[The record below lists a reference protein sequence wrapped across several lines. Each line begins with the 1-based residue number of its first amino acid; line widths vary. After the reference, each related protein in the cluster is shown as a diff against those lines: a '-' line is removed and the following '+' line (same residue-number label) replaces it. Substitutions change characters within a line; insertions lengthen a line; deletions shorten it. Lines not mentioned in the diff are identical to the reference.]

1 MNLQLKSI
9 KKRMIFLLV
18 LVLLSGSLIS
28 ANSVIAVSSC
38 TLDWKNE
45 KQFIDG
51 FGGSGAFHQ
60 AANLLGYPEKERNQI
75 LDLLF
80 SQTNGIGLSIVR
92 NIIGDDGN
100 WGKPIDGASPSIEPQ
115 EGVWNWSGDEDQI
128 WLINEAKKRGC
139 IRFVST
145 VWSPPAWMKTNN
157 SVINGGE
164 LRQDKYQA
172 FADYLAAYV
181 RGYKEYHNIE
191 IYGVS
196 PANEPDYT
204 TAYSSCR
211 WTGAQFR
218 DFVKNNLKPTF
229 ERDGVKA
236 KVIMPETMNFN
247 EDYAVDTLKDPKAC
261 EGVDIVAAHAYD
273 FAVKQFPVATGVN
286 KSIWQ
291 TEVSNIGFNDG
302 SINDGLKYAKLLHDH
317 LTVTGVNAWIFW
329 WLISYKDGESLIHL
343 DTTYKT
349 FSSFKR
355 LYTIGNYS
363 RFIRPGYV
371 RIDSDLNPVAN
382 VFVTAYKDKISGKFA
397 IVVINKGEADQTVNI
412 NLKGFPVV
420 NAVVPY
426 RTSDTEN
433 LVKLSKVPVAGKT
446 FRAVLKAKSV
456 TTFVGANNE
465 QPARLSVREAT
476 SLIKAASCDDKSD
489 IKTEASP
496 DGDTAIVFTKKGAFA
511 VYRDINF
518 GNGTETCDLK
528 IADVYGGGKLE
539 LLMDSWMGKPLA
551 KYNIKDSE
559 PKSVSGKTAWKTLT
573 IPTERVK
580 GVHDLYLVFT
590 PWDTGTIC
598 KLNWLQFKDA
608 VIPPTGKIK
617 IQMANETAALKT
629 DNIRPHFKIVNTG
642 SIPVKLEEVK
652 IRYFYTLDSETPQ
665 QFGYS
670 GGSMPQSTVT
680 GTFVKMNSLTPKSNY
695 YLEIGFTAA
704 AGVLDTGKDAE
715 LHVLLATKGTAY
727 RQENDFSFNSKQD
740 VMADWEGAA
749 GYIGGKLCW
758 GNEPSLLINPGFEDG
773 SVAGWFNFG
782 GPSKIM
788 VTDETSQTGAYCLLI
803 TNRSESWQ
811 GLAQDLMAVMK
822 PGLKYEVS
830 AWIKLKNKAGDAGRV
845 SIKKT
850 DDKGDSYTWVDSKAV
865 SDRDWIHISGFYE
878 LKVTGTLKAL
888 QLYTEGPEP
897 GVEYYVDNVVVR
909 EVPVSN
915 QEAK

>member
-1 MNLQLKSI
+1 MQLKPV
-9 KKRMIFLLV
+9 KKKMIMAFV
-18 LVLLSGSLIS
+18 LIS
-28 ANSVIAVSSC
+28 FIGIIFTINSVNAISTCAI
-38 TLDWKNE
+38 DWNHE
-45 KQFIDG
+45 KQVIDG

-60 AANLLGYPEKERNQI
+60 AANLMTFPERERNQI

-80 SQTNGIGLSIVR
+80 LQDKGIGLSIVR
-92 NIIGDDGN
+92 NIIGDGGD
-100 WGKPIDGASPSIEPQ
+100 WGKPIDGPTPSIEPQ
-115 EGVWNWSGDEDQI
+115 EGNWQWTGDEDQV
-128 WLINEAKKRGC
+128 WLMNEAQKRSC
-139 IRFVST
+139 TRFVST
-145 VWSPPAWMKTNN
+145 AWSPPVWMKTNN
-157 SVINGGE
+157 NVINGGE
-164 LRQDKYQA
+164 LRPDKYQA
-172 FADYLAAYV
+172 FADYLSNYV
-181 RGYKEYHNIE
+181 RGYKEHHNID
-191 IYGVS
+191 IYAIS

-211 WTGAQFR
+211 WNGTQFR
-218 DFVKNNLKPTF
+218 DFIKNYLKPTF
-229 ERDGVKA
+229 KRESVSA

-247 EDYAVDTLKDPKAC
+247 EDYAVDTLNDPEASQ
-261 EGVDIVAAHAYD
+261 GVDIVAAHAYD
-273 FAVKQFPVATGVN
+273 FKAKPFPVATSQN
-286 KSIWQ
+286 KAIWQ

-302 SINDGLKYAKLLHDH
+302 SMSDGLKYAKLLHDH
-317 LTVTGVNAWIFW
+317 MTVTGANAWLFW
-329 WLISYKDGESLIHL
+329 WLISYKEGESLVHL
-343 DTTYKT
+343 DTIYKT
-349 FSSFKR
+349 FTTFKR

-363 RFIRPGYV
+363 RFVRPGYI
-371 RIDSDLNPVAN
+371 RINTDSNPVAN
-382 VFVTAYKDKISGKFA
+382 VFVTAYKDKLSGKFA
-397 IVVINKGEADQTVNI
+397 IVAINNGNEERNVSFNLNEFPRLDAVI
-412 NLKGFPVV
+412 
-420 NAVVPY
+420 PY
-426 RTSDTEN
+426 RTSNTEN
-433 LVKLSKVPVAGKT
+433 LAQLDKIPASNKT
-446 FRAVLKAKSV
+446 FRAALKAKSV
-456 TTFVGANNE
+456 TTFIAFQNE
-465 QPARLSVREAT
+465 LPAQLSIREAI
-476 SLIKAASCDDKSD
+476 SSIEAESYDDKSGVKPERGSEEG
-489 IKTEASP
+489 I
-496 DGDTAIVFTKKGAFA
+496 AIVFSKKGAFA
-511 VYRDINF
+511 AYRNINF
-518 GNGTETCDLK
+518 SNGTAVCDLR
-528 IADVYGGGKLE
+528 IADIYGGGKLE
-539 LLMDSWMGKPLA
+539 LLLDSSMGTPIA
-551 KYNIKDSE
+551 KYNIPTTEK
-559 PKSVSGKTAWKTLT
+559 KSSSAKTVWKTLS
-573 IPTERVK
+573 IPTERVR

-598 KLNWLQFKDA
+598 KLNWLQFKGA
-608 VIPPTGKIK
+608 VIPPSGKIK

-670 GGSMPQSTVT
+670 GGSMPQSTVI

-704 AGVLDTGKDAE
+704 AGVLDPGKDVE

-850 DDKGDSYTWVDSKAV
+850 DNKGDNYTWVDSKAV
-865 SDRDWIHISGFYE
+865 SDRDWTHISGFYE